1 MSFHYSGVAT
11 LSCTDS
17 STASSDASD
26 PGSPYSPS
34 SCDDHQTT
42 GPTNVLQLQQLHQHN
57 ARPQQQHHQQKQ
69 YLTPGPPH
77 NWPWSSN
84 FGSTTGAITITTAP
98 IPSTASQMTN
108 FNKTTTTIATITATA
123 TVNNK
128 SKRTLSLPTDA
139 PSVAMKKVRASLD
152 RPLALVAAAPKKST
166 YTKQRATLNFDEHLV
181 GGGNLTCGIV
191 ATPASPQT
199 KITGFFKSQMKP
211 LNGLKRDLTNLVVRS
226 TDFPKSAKHF
236 TTTHEAPVI
245 AKELCDLQVRTA
257 LTANVVPALKK
268 VERKTAKVAPL
279 VPISRKPTVN
289 AAIAKKSSMAIISA
303 ANVAPKKPVSIA
315 PRSQLD
321 SGSISAPKRSCLP
334 PQLMP
339 KLQEIQQPQQSTV
352 LLAAIRM
359 PPQQQVV
366 APMQQPAKIQHQQQQ
381 PAQQQ
386 KVAPLFQL
394 HSAPVMPKL
403 VQIPNILTKDSNN
416 LMMTNHPQLTRIST
430 ASQHPPVT
438 NGHYF
443 LNGALIK
450 FQQTGNQNGTTP
462 GISTNA
468 LPFTS
473 KSLPLQQHL
482 QTHHHQQQQQ
492 QQHSHHHQQQPQI
505 QMQQQYATSQGQYA
519 AHQSVFMAT
528 SSGLILSTALP
539 SAITSQLSGMQTINQ
554 HQSTMMPALHQYG
567 QPNGT
572 MLPNIHTILQNG
584 QNGRQTATYVSSA
597 PAVTHY
603 HHLQSQQPPALCAT
617 SSNPNLPSKI
627 PNPPPQIFFTSSMP
641 SLITTSTPTTSITSS
656 CISPREAIK
665 PTTGHLHQ
673 SSPPPL
679 IISPV
684 TSLYSQ
690 KNPPPLVSASS
701 PIIPQQT
708 QPYQQQSSMTTL
720 TMHQSQPP
728 ALVATGPAPPALKI
742 TIPTPQPVVVVQ
754 PSKPTVLTTLKS
766 TQLLPPPLTPT
777 TIHTISLTTALKVD
791 TVQPIMPISK
801 PPAKLLQPINH
812 ADPLRSPTVPLLS
825 PAHKSPV
832 PIPCLPSP
840 KSLVLEKIQR
850 EKFVHND
857 PLTTPRFTAL
867 RPVATIDTDIHNT
880 ASLPECAKS
889 PILSQPKTIRFPAAG
904 GSRGGVRRSD
914 GRIVGVC
921 YWDKCDDK
929 YDTSSKLLDHLQ
941 TQHVNSQSGPFMCQ
955 WSGCKVHSRVSCSR
969 RWLERHVLSHGG
981 TKPFKCIVD
990 GCGLR
995 FGSQVSQMLQ
1005 SVLVSGN
1012 FVC

>member
-1 MSFHYSGVAT
+1 MA
-11 LSCTDS
+11 
-17 STASSDASD
+17 
-26 PGSPYSPS
+26 
-34 SCDDHQTT
+34 
-42 GPTNVLQLQQLHQHN
+42 
-57 ARPQQQHHQQKQ
+57 
-69 YLTPGPPH
+69 
-77 NWPWSSN
+77 
-84 FGSTTGAITITTAP
+84 TITT
-98 IPSTASQMTN
+98 SNTANT
-108 FNKTTTTIATITATA
+108 
-123 TVNNK
+123 NNK
-128 SKRTLSLPTDA
+128 SKRTLTLPTDP
-139 PSVAMKKVRASLD
+139 PSVSMKKVRSSLD

-166 YTKQRATLNFDEHLV
+166 YTKQRAALNFDDHV
-181 GGGNLTCGIV
+181 NSGGTLAGCGIV

-236 TTTHEAPVI
+236 ASTHEAPAI
-245 AKELCDLQVRTA
+245 SKELCDMQVRAGVTS
-257 LTANVVPALKK
+257 VVPALKK

-279 VPISRKPTVN
+279 VPISRKPTVT
-289 AAIAKKSSMAIISA
+289 AAISKKPSIPSTTA

-321 SGSISAPKRSCLP
+321 SSSVPKRPCLP

-339 KLQEIQQPQQSTV
+339 KLQEIQQTQQSTV

-366 APMQQPAKIQHQQQQ
+366 TPMQQPAKTQNQQQQ
-381 PAQQQ
+381 QVQHQ

-403 VQIPNILTKDSNN
+403 VQIPNILTKDSNS
-416 LMMTNHPQLTRIST
+416 LMMTNHAQLTRIST

-438 NGHYF
+438 SGHYF

-450 FQQTGNQNGTTP
+450 FQQTGNQNGTTS
-462 GISTNA
+462 GISTTA
-468 LPFTS
+468 VPFTS
-473 KSLPLQQHL
+473 KPLPLQQH
-482 QTHHHQQQQQ
+482 HQHQ
-492 QQHSHHHQQQPQI
+492 QQQPQI
-505 QMQQQYATSQGQYA
+505 QMHQQYATAQGQYA

-528 SSGLILSTALP
+528 SSGLILSAAMP
-539 SAITSQLSGMQTINQ
+539 SVITSQLSGMQTINQ
-554 HQSTMMPALHQYG
+554 HHSAMMPALHQYG
-567 QPNGT
+567 QQNGT
-572 MLPNIHTILQNG
+572 MLPNIHTLLQNG
-584 QNGRQTATYVSSA
+584 QNGRQTATFVSSA

-627 PNPPPQIFFTSSMP
+627 PNPSPPQIFFTSSMP

-656 CISPREAIK
+656 CISPKEAIK
-665 PTTGHLHQ
+665 ATTPHMHQ
-673 SSPPPL
+673 SNPPPL

-701 PIIPQQT
+701 AIIPQQT
-708 QPYQQQSSMTTL
+708 QPYQQQSPMTTM

-728 ALVATGPAPPALKI
+728 ALVATAPVPPALKI
-742 TIPTPQPVVVVQ
+742 TIPSPQPAVVVQ
-754 PSKPTVLTTLKS
+754 PPRPTALPALKS
-766 TQLLPPPLTPT
+766 TQLSPPPLTPT
-777 TIHTISLTTALKVD
+777 PVQTTPVQATSLTTSLTTALKVD
-791 TVQPIMPISK
+791 TVVQPTMPISK
-801 PPAKLLQPINH
+801 PTAKLLHPINH

-832 PIPCLPSP
+832 PVPCLPSP

-850 EKFVHND
+850 DKFGHND
-857 PLTTPRFTAL
+857 LLTTPRFTAL
-867 RPVATIDTDIHNT
+867 RPVTTIDTDCHNT

-921 YWDKCDDK
+921 YWDNCDDK

-1005 SVLVSGN
+1005 GMFFFSTLFCMLISIYKRF
-1012 FVC
+1012 FVVRRCISEIFALILGCLGRS